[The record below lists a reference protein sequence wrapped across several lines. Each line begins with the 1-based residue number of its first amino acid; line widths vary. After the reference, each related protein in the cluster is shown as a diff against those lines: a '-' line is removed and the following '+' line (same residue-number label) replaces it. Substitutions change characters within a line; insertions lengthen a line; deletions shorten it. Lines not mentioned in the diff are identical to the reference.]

1 MEENKMAK
9 RVALVTGGSRGI
21 GKAICEKFEAMGY
34 DVVAPTRAELDLSSS
49 VSVERFLE
57 LHEKDVY
64 DVIVNNA
71 GINDVNDIE
80 NVTDDEIERAMS
92 INLVTPLK
100 LLRKFVPAMK
110 ERRYGRI
117 VNIGSI
123 WGIVSKRGRVVYSM
137 TKHGIHGITKT
148 LAVELAEY
156 NILVNTVCPGF
167 TLTELTYKN
176 NTAEQ
181 IKRIEQ
187 DIPIGRMAQPDEI
200 ADAIAYLAD
209 ERNTYLTGQLI
220 AVDGGFTSK

>member
-21 GKAICEKFEAMGY
+21 GKAVCEKLEAMGY
-34 DVVAPTRAELDLSSS
+34 DVAAPTRAELDLSLSG
-49 VSVERFLE
+49 SVERFLE

-71 GINDVNDIE
+71 GINDINDIE